1 LAPNPVIIS
10 GQVPTTSDEYRLEI
24 IMTDSSSPMGKAFKV
39 TEQTSEQAT
48 PTRNLAKGIDDES
61 ESEMLLA
68 PTQAALIQELEA

>member
-1 LAPNPVIIS
+1 
-10 GQVPTTSDEYRLEI
+10 
-24 IMTDSSSPMGKAFKV
+24 MTDSSSPMGKAFKV